1 MTVTSTTGRTNTTNT
16 GVTGR
21 GGQAKVQKA
30 KILLVDDRAEN
41 LLALEAILSALDQTL
56 VRAASGEEALKALL
70 TDDFAVILLDV
81 QMPGMDGFETAAHI
95 KRRERTRDI
104 PIIFLTAINHGPHH
118 TFRGYA
124 AGAVDYISKPF
135 DPWVL
140 RAKVSVF
147 VELYMKNCQLKE
159 QAALLRLQLDA
170 GRPAA
175 AAGGGQGNG
184 QAGGAG
190 QAQDDTA
197 GAGSR
202 RSAPA
207 GGLLAELSARL
218 AAVEEQADALTKQ
231 LGESSDPAAVAT
243 ATHLERKLSGLRR
256 ALDALEPGTTPGNGG
271 GGYAGGNGAAGGS
284 GSPGAS

>member
-1 MTVTSTTGRTNTTNT
+1 M
-16 GVTGR
+16 
-21 GGQAKVQKA
+21 VQKA
-30 KILLVDDRAEN
+30 KILLVDDRPEN

-56 VRAASGEEALKALL
+56 VRASSGEEALKALL

-159 QAALLRLQLDA
+159 QAELLRLQL
-170 GRPAA
+170 
-175 AAGGGQGNG
+175 
-184 QAGGAG
+184 
-190 QAQDDTA
+190 A
-197 GAGSR
+197 GAGEVKE
-202 RSAPA
+202 PV
-207 GGLLAELSARL
+207 GLLAELSARL
-218 AAVEEQADALTKQ
+218 AAVEEQAEALSKQ
-231 LGESSDPAAVAT
+231 LDDESADAAAVAT
-243 ATHLERKLSGLRR
+243 AAHLERKLTGLRR
-256 ALDALEPGTTPGNGG
+256 ALDALEPGSGG
-271 GGYAGGNGAAGGS
+271 G
-284 GSPGAS
+284 SPLPSPN